1 MYLEIKNIHKFFG
14 TGENRTEV
22 LKGINCNIEKGSI
35 CVLLGPSGSGKSTL
49 LNIIGGIETA
59 EEGSISINGDTI
71 ENMNEKQLSLY
82 RRKHL
87 GYVFQSY
94 NLIPNLTVREN
105 IEVGAYLSDNPLN
118 VDDLMKTAYMS
129 SFIGQTFEGVVAN
142 VTNFGMFVELE
153 NSVEGLIRVENMTD
167 DYYEY
172 DEKVNTLTG
181 RRKQKSYT
189 TGDVVNIV
197 VARTDI
203 LSRQIDFV
211 LAKDADRKLLKK
223 FAKPIEIPKSEKH
236 GKKSKRKKSFKKYN
250 KKKK

>member
-1 MYLEIKNIHKFFG
+1 M
-14 TGENRTEV
+14 
-22 LKGINCNIEKGSI
+22 
-35 CVLLGPSGSGKSTL
+35 
-49 LNIIGGIETA
+49 
-59 EEGSISINGDTI
+59 
-71 ENMNEKQLSLY
+71 
-82 RRKHL
+82 
-87 GYVFQSY
+87 
-94 NLIPNLTVREN
+94 
-105 IEVGAYLSDNPLN
+105 
-118 VDDLMKTAYMS
+118 
-129 SFIGQTFEGVVAN
+129 VAN

-189 TGDVVNIV
+189 TGDVVSIV

>member
-1 MYLEIKNIHKFFG
+1 
-14 TGENRTEV
+14 
-22 LKGINCNIEKGSI
+22 
-35 CVLLGPSGSGKSTL
+35 
-49 LNIIGGIETA
+49 
-59 EEGSISINGDTI
+59 
-71 ENMNEKQLSLY
+71 
-82 RRKHL
+82 
-87 GYVFQSY
+87 
-94 NLIPNLTVREN
+94 
-105 IEVGAYLSDNPLN
+105 
-118 VDDLMKTAYMS
+118 MKTAYMS

-223 FAKPIEIPKSEKH
+223 FAKPIEIPKSENTVRSQK
-236 GKKSKRKKSFKKYN
+236 GKRVLRNTIRRKSRFTN
-250 KKKK
+250 GEI

>member
-1 MYLEIKNIHKFFG
+1 
-14 TGENRTEV
+14 
-22 LKGINCNIEKGSI
+22 
-35 CVLLGPSGSGKSTL
+35 
-49 LNIIGGIETA
+49 
-59 EEGSISINGDTI
+59 
-71 ENMNEKQLSLY
+71 
-82 RRKHL
+82 
-87 GYVFQSY
+87 
-94 NLIPNLTVREN
+94 
-105 IEVGAYLSDNPLN
+105 
-118 VDDLMKTAYMS
+118 MS

-223 FAKPIEIPKSEKH
+223 FAKPIEIHKSEKH

>member
-1 MYLEIKNIHKFFG
+1 
-14 TGENRTEV
+14 
-22 LKGINCNIEKGSI
+22 
-35 CVLLGPSGSGKSTL
+35 
-49 LNIIGGIETA
+49 
-59 EEGSISINGDTI
+59 
-71 ENMNEKQLSLY
+71 
-82 RRKHL
+82 
-87 GYVFQSY
+87 
-94 NLIPNLTVREN
+94 
-105 IEVGAYLSDNPLN
+105 
-118 VDDLMKTAYMS
+118 MS

-172 DEKVNTLTG
+172 DEKVNMLTG

>member
-1 MYLEIKNIHKFFG
+1 
-14 TGENRTEV
+14 
-22 LKGINCNIEKGSI
+22 
-35 CVLLGPSGSGKSTL
+35 
-49 LNIIGGIETA
+49 
-59 EEGSISINGDTI
+59 
-71 ENMNEKQLSLY
+71 
-82 RRKHL
+82 
-87 GYVFQSY
+87 
-94 NLIPNLTVREN
+94 
-105 IEVGAYLSDNPLN
+105 
-118 VDDLMKTAYMS
+118 
-129 SFIGQTFEGVVAN
+129 
-142 VTNFGMFVELE
+142 
-153 NSVEGLIRVENMTD
+153 MTD

-211 LAKDADRKLLKK
+211 FAKDADRKLLKK